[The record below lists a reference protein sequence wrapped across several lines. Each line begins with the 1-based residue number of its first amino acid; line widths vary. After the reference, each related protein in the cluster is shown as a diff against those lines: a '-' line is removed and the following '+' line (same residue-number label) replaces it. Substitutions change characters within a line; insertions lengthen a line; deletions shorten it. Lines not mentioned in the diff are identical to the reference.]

1 MPPPN
6 RTNSYE
12 KRMKNETKKTLLAAA
27 LIVGGVAAAAGA
39 TGFFFAL
46 KRRKRGEKILDVV
59 ERDEV
64 KSRKPTPGDILL
76 FHNARGA
83 NNLIG
88 WLTGSPFYH
97 VGLYA
102 GDEMVVESRTQG
114 VVHDT
119 LRDRQK
125 DYVALP
131 APGGSGQKALA
142 WAKTQIGDSYDD
154 FDLGVIALERVF
166 KTLRLNYTRPG
177 RYTCGEFVAMAF
189 EEAGQRLFPDRD
201 TAAVVPGDFGRLLP
215 TDALPE
221 H

>member
-1 MPPPN
+1 
-6 RTNSYE
+6 
-12 KRMKNETKKTLLAAA
+12 MKNRPERKLLAAA
-27 LIVGGVAAAAGA
+27 LIAGGVAAAGGSLA
-39 TGFFFAL
+39 FYLAL
-46 KRRKRGEKILDVV
+46 RRRKQGESILTLA
-59 ERDEV
+59 EREEA
-64 KSRKPTPGDILL
+64 KLRKPNPGDILL

-97 VGLYA
+97 VGIYA
-102 GDEMVVESRTQG
+102 GDEMVVEARTEG

-119 LRDRQK
+119 LRDRER

-131 APGGSGQKALA
+131 APNGSGAAALA
-142 WAKTQIGDSYDD
+142 WAKTQIGDAYDNL
-154 FDLGVIALERVF
+154 DLGVIALEKVF

-177 RYTCGEFVAMAF
+177 HYTCGEFVARAF
-189 EEAGQRLFPDRD
+189 ETAGQRLFPDCD

-215 TDALPE
+215 QDALPP

>member
-1 MPPPN
+1 MN
-6 RTNSYE
+6 KTE
-12 KRMKNETKKTLLAAA
+12 KNLLAAV
-27 LIVGGVAAAAGA
+27 LIAGA
-39 TGFFFAL
+39 AVTAASSAGFFMAL

-64 KSRKPTPGDILL
+64 QNRKPRLGDILL

-83 NNLIG
+83 NNIIG

-97 VGLYA
+97 VGIYA

-119 LRDRQK
+119 LRDREK
-125 DYVALP
+125 EYVALSP
-131 APGGSGQKALA
+131 PNGSGPKALA
-142 WAKTQIGDSYDD
+142 WAKTQMGDPYDD
-154 FDLGVIALERVF
+154 VDLLVIALERVF
-166 KTLRLNYTRPG
+166 KTLHLNYTRPG
-177 RYTCGEFVAMAF
+177 HYTCGEFVALAF
-189 EEAGQRLFPDRD
+189 KKAGQNLFPDRD

-215 TDALPE
+215 TDAIPE